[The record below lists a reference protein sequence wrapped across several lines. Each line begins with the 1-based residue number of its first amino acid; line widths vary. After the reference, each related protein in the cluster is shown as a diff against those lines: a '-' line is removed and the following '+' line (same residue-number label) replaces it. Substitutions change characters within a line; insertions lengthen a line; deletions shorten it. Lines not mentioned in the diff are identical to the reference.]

1 MTQVQEKFERLNS
14 RSEMEFQ
21 FDDYHQQT
29 QQEYLVCSIFYILE
43 IINEK
48 LRRVRNT
55 KHAHIL

>member
-43 IINEK
+43 IIKEK
-48 LRRVRNT
+48 T
-55 KHAHIL
+55 T